1 MSLVSVSP
9 EEIVFP
15 SVINQEAVFLLKVKN
30 ITSTPIAFKVKT
42 TAPKNYLVKPSA
54 GTIPGNGTSEI
65 KITLNKQATEPTSNS
80 DRFLVQAVKTEGGK
94 ELTKEEWAAVDKS
107 AIQELRLHV
116 VFSGAPAVGSP
127 GSGSP
132 ASLRAVDA
140 SSVVASMAV
149 QPLAKDAPPEQVREK
164 YEELVSLSGQWDKDK
179 KRMESE
185 LDQCRIQLR
194 KSKSIS
200 SVSAGGFSALQLFV
214 AMVLAVLLARLAT
227 IMGY

>member
-30 ITSTPIAFKVKT
+30 ITATPVAFKVKT
-42 TAPKNYLVKPSA
+42 TAPKNYLVKPST
-54 GTIPGNGTSEI
+54 GTIPGNGTADI
-65 KITLNKQATEPTSNS
+65 KITLNKQSVEPTSNS

-94 ELTKEEWAAVDKS
+94 ELTKEEWASVDK
-107 AIQELRLHV
+107 ATIQELRLHV
-116 VFSGAPAVGSP
+116 VFSGAAGSP
-127 GSGSP
+127 GSASP
-132 ASLRAVDA
+132 VSIRADAPAVPQPLGKDA
-140 SSVVASMAV
+140 S
-149 QPLAKDAPPEQVREK
+149 PDHVREK
-164 YEELVSLSGQWDKDK
+164 YDELVSISGQLDKEK
-179 KRMESE
+179 KRLESE
-185 LDQCRIQLR
+185 LEQCRVQLR